1 MSLVHRVRP
10 WLAAIALG
18 CGWLSF
24 STAVLAQDEKQAED
38 ASKVERL
45 EVAHIELKGAL
56 REGSELPGL
65 FGEVEETFAA
75 TLKRLDKAAG
85 DDDVH
90 AVVLHVNGP
99 TLGWGKL
106 NELRQA
112 IARVRKGGKRVF
124 AFLES
129 GMTQDYLLACA
140 CDQIVL
146 PEPGLLMMPG
156 LRAEVTFYK
165 NLFDKLDVRAE
176 TLRVGEFKSA
186 GEPYSRAEMSPE
198 FRKEMEEV
206 LDDYYRIVIETIA
219 EDRKLSIDAVK
230 EIVDI
235 GVLTA
240 AEAKARGL
248 VDILAYEDR
257 IPEVVKGDRQNVE
270 IKLTL
275 RYGKKKIDTD
285 FSGMAGLIKMMNL
298 MSGVDTQPRRTSG
311 AKIAIVYAQG
321 MIMEGASSSDFLGG
335 ETMGSATMIKAIRQA
350 RDDKSVKAV
359 VLRID
364 SPGGS
369 ALASDLMW
377 HELETLEKPFVV
389 SMGNTAASGGYYIA
403 MGADRIFAEPGT
415 LTGSIGVVSVRF
427 ALDGL
432 YKKVGVNTEVIQRGK
447 NSGLLSA
454 TSPLSDSERAALQSL
469 LDDIYRQFTTKAAAG
484 RKMDVAA
491 LEKLARG
498 RVYTGS
504 QALKLGLVD
513 ELGTLSDAVA
523 YARKIAGLDE
533 QERVDQLILPKS
545 TSPLEQLFGPLDTET
560 RTRAV
565 MQGAVKSALPDSVT
579 TVWRQWL
586 ALERLARQPACTLL
600 PFQLE
605 VR

>member
-1 MSLVHRVRP
+1 MSFLHGARP
-10 WLAAIALG
+10 WLAAIALTS
-18 CGWLSF
+18 GWLASPL
-24 STAVLAQDEKQAED
+24 ALLAQEEKKGAD
-38 ASKVERL
+38 APKLEKL
-45 EVAHIELKGAL
+45 EVAHIELKGSL

-65 FGEVEETFAA
+65 FGEVEESFAT
-75 TLKRLDKAAG
+75 TLKRLDKARD

-90 AVVLHVNGP
+90 AVMLHVNGP

-106 NELRQA
+106 HELRQA
-112 IARVRKGGKRVF
+112 IGKVRAGGKKVY
-124 AFLES
+124 AWLES

-146 PEPGLLMMPG
+146 PESGLLMMPG

-186 GEPYSRAEMSPE
+186 GEPYSRSEMSPE

-206 LDDYYRIVIETIA
+206 LDDYYRMVIETIA
-219 EDRKLSIDAVK
+219 QDRKLTVDAVK
-230 EIVDI
+230 EIVDV

-240 AEAKARGL
+240 ASAKARGL
-248 VDILAYEDR
+248 VDTLSYEDR
-257 IPEVVKGDRQNVE
+257 IPEVIKGDRKNVE
-270 IKLTL
+270 IKLVM
-275 RYGKKKIDTD
+275 RYGRKKVDTD

-298 MSGVDTQPRRTSG
+298 MSGVDGQPRKSS
-311 AKIAIVYAQG
+311 APKIAIIHAHG

-350 RDDKSVKAV
+350 RDDKTVKAV

-427 ALDGL
+427 ALEGL
-432 YKKVGVNTEVIQRGK
+432 FKKVGVNTEVIQRGK
-447 NSGLLSA
+447 NSGLLS
-454 TSPLSDSERAALQSL
+454 TTTPLSDTERTALQAL

-484 RKMDVAA
+484 RKMEVAT

-513 ELGTLSDAVA
+513 ELGTLADAVA
-523 YARKIAGLDE
+523 YARKAAGLEEKEKVE
-533 QERVDQLILPKS
+533 QLVLPKA
-545 TSPLEQLFGPLDTET
+545 TSPLEQLLGPLDLET
-560 RTRAV
+560 RVRA
-565 MQGAVKSALPDSVT
+565 GAQASVTAALPESARN
-579 TVWRQWL
+579 VWRQWL
-586 ALERLARQPACTLL
+586 ALERLARRPACTLL
-600 PFQLE
+600 PFQVE

>member
-1 MSLVHRVRP
+1 MSFLHGARP
-10 WLAAIALG
+10 WLAAIALTG
-18 CGWLSF
+18 GWLASP
-24 STAVLAQDEKQAED
+24 LAAEDEKKGAE
-38 ASKVERL
+38 APKIETL

-56 REGSELPGL
+56 REGAALPGL

-75 TLKRLDKAAG
+75 TLKRLDKARD

-90 AVVLHVNGP
+90 AVVLHINGP

-106 NELRQA
+106 HELRQA
-112 IARVRKGGKRVF
+112 IGQVRAGGKKTY
-124 AFLES
+124 AWLES
-129 GMTQDYLLACA
+129 GMTQDYLLASA
-140 CDQIVL
+140 CDQVVL
-146 PEPGLLMMPG
+146 PESGLLMMPG

-165 NLFDKLDVRAE
+165 NLFDKLDVRAD

-206 LDDYYRIVIETIA
+206 LDDYYRMVIETIA
-219 EDRKLSIDAVK
+219 EDRKLTPEVVK

-240 AEAKARGL
+240 ASAKERGL
-248 VDILAYEDR
+248 VDVLSYEDK
-257 IPEVVKGDRQNVE
+257 IPDAVKGDRQNVE
-270 IKLTL
+270 IKLVL
-275 RYGKKKIDTD
+275 NYGKKKVDTD

-298 MSGVDTQPRRTSG
+298 MSGVDSQPRKSST
-311 AKIAIVYAQG
+311 AKIAIIYAQG

-335 ETMGSATMIKAIRQA
+335 ETMGSATMIKAIRKA
-350 RDDKSVKAV
+350 RNDKTVKAV
-359 VLRID
+359 VLRVD

-432 YKKVGVNTEVIQRGK
+432 FKKVGVNTEVIQRGK
-447 NSGLLSA
+447 NSGLLST
-454 TSPLSDSERAALQSL
+454 TSPLSDSERTALQTL
-469 LDDIYRQFTTKAAAG
+469 LDDIYLQFTSKAAAG
-484 RKMDVAA
+484 RKMEVAT

-513 ELGTLSDAVA
+513 ELGTLADAVA
-523 YARKIAGLDE
+523 YARKAAGLDE
-533 QERVDQLILPKS
+533 KERVEQLILPKAS
-545 TSPLEQLFGPLDTET
+545 SPLEALFGPLDLET
-560 RTRAV
+560 RVRSAAQSSV
-565 MQGAVKSALPDSVT
+565 AEALPDSAKS
-579 TVWRQWL
+579 VWRHWL

-600 PFQLE
+600 PFQME